1 MKFNLIRNDISRN
14 KIITVTTVLFIAAAA
29 MLMSLAASLAM
40 DLAGSIDR
48 LMTDA
53 KTPHFLQMH
62 AGKLPIDELEAFAE
76 QNRDVKDF
84 QVLEFLNLDSSKF
97 RLGKHPLTGSL
108 QDNGLST
115 QSSRFDFLLD
125 LNQTPIRPKQ
135 GELYVPVCYL
145 KDGLVKEGDV
155 AVVGGITFTVAGFVR
170 DSQMNSMLA
179 SSKRF
184 VVNDNDYRQLLADGT
199 IEYLIEFRLHDR
211 SRLGAFETAYR
222 NAGLPA
228 NGPSLT
234 WPLFQMINA
243 VTDGILI
250 AVILLVSILI
260 IVIALLCI
268 RFTLQAKIEDD
279 YREIGVMKA
288 VGMRISQ
295 IQNLYLTIYAAMAV
309 TGAALGFLLSLP
321 VIGVMQE
328 QIRLNFGESGH
339 PLLSMPAGLAAAVL
353 LVLLVLLYVAAQLK
367 RVRAISPVQAIRFGA
382 EQESG
387 RVLKTFSL
395 SENRYLSIGLLLA
408 FRDVLARKR
417 LYSTMLVVMILAS
430 FIMIVPQNLYHTISS
445 RNFITY
451 MGVGVCDLRLDIQQ
465 VDEIDK
471 KAADIGAFMELDPS
485 LAKHALYITKMY
497 TMKQSDGTRETLKV
511 ELGDHTVYPLQ
522 YTEGHMPTTSQEIAL
537 SILEAEELGKRVGDQ
552 ITIDTGEGRK
562 MLTVCGI
569 YPDITN
575 GGKTAKA
582 AFFDPATQAAWATV
596 CATLSESGH
605 GALDEIIDN
614 YNRHFPFAKISSID
628 EYVAQTFGQTLDAVR
643 SASWIAILA
652 AAFVTLLVTL
662 LFLKL
667 LITKDRFSIAVMRA
681 LGFTG
686 DHIRRQ
692 YGWRAVFV
700 LVIGILAGTLFANTI
715 GEQLAGLAISG
726 SGAAAFHFQI
736 NLLSTFLL
744 SPLVLLAAA
753 LTAAVFGTR
762 RAGEVSICESIK
774 E

>member
-1 MKFNLIRNDISRN
+1 MKYNLIRNDISRN
-14 KIITVTTVLFIAAAA
+14 KLITATTILFITAAA
-29 MLMSLAASLAM
+29 MLMSLAASLAVS
-40 DLAGSIDR
+40 LAGSIDR
-48 LMTDA
+48 LMADA

-62 AGKLPIDELEAFAE
+62 AGELPGQELEAFAAK
-76 QNRDVKDF
+76 NRDVEDF
-84 QVLEFLNLDSSKF
+84 QVLEFLNLDSSMF
-97 RLGKHPLTGSL
+97 RLGNHSLTDSL

-125 LNQTPIRPKQ
+125 LNQKPIQPKQ

-145 KDGLVKEGDV
+145 KEGIVKEGDL
-155 AVVGGITFTVAGFVR
+155 AVVGGIPFTVAGFVR

-199 IEYLIEFRLHDR
+199 VDYLIEFRLHDL
-211 SRLGAFETAYR
+211 SGLGAFETAYR

-234 WPLFQMINA
+234 WPLFRMINA
-243 VTDGILI
+243 VSDGILI
-250 AVILLVSILI
+250 AVILLVSLLI
-260 IVIALLCI
+260 IVIAMLCI

-288 VGMRISQ
+288 IGMRVSQ
-295 IQNLYLTIYAAMAV
+295 IQNLYLAIYASMAV
-309 TGAALGFLLSLP
+309 TGTVLGFLLSLP
-321 VIGVMQE
+321 LIGPMQE

-339 PLLSMPAGLAAAVL
+339 PAILSLASISAAALIVP
-353 LVLLVLLYVAAQLK
+353 LVLFYVAAQLR
-367 RVRAISPVQAIRFGA
+367 RVRAISPVQAVRFGA
-382 EQESG
+382 EQGNG

-395 SENRYLSIGLLLA
+395 SKNKYLSTGLLLA
-408 FRDVLARKR
+408 LRDVLARKR
-417 LYSTMLVVMILAS
+417 LYSTMLAVMILAG

-445 RNFITY
+445 RDFITY

-465 VDEIDK
+465 MEGIDE
-471 KAADIGAFMELDPS
+471 KAADIGVYMEQDS
-485 LAKHALYITKMY
+485 GLAKHALYITKMY
-497 TMKQSDGTRETLKV
+497 TVMQDDKNRETIKI

-522 YTEGHMPTTSQEIAL
+522 YTEGHMPTTSREIAL

-552 ITIDTGEGRK
+552 IMIHTGEGGK

-582 AFFDPATQAAWATV
+582 AFRDPATPAAWATV
-596 CATLSESGH
+596 CATLAESGPSSQ
-605 GALDEIIDN
+605 DELIAV
-614 YNRHFPFAKISSID
+614 YSRHFPYAKISSID

-686 DHIRRQ
+686 SDIRRQ
-692 YGWRAVFV
+692 YGWRAAFV
-700 LVIGILAGTLFANTI
+700 LAIGILAGTLLANTA
-715 GEQLAGLAISG
+715 GEQLAGLAISCF
-726 SGAAAFHFQI
+726 GAAAFHFQI
-736 NLLSTFLL
+736 NPLSTYLL
-744 SPLVLLAAA
+744 SPLILFAAA
-753 LTAAVFGTR
+753 LTATGFGTR